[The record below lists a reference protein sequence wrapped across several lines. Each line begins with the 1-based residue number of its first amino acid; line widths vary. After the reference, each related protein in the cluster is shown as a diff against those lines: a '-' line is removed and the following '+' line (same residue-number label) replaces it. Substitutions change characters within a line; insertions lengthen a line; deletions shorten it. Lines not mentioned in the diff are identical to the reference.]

1 MTGNDFAWR
10 KAMTTTSRNR
20 KRAAIN
26 LESCPNLAWIATSVV
41 ALALGLMVCAN
52 AFAQSTAG
60 QKTAVASEDMRLWS
74 FGDCDR
80 RFPYV
85 DTPEHKECV
94 RVVGSPEAVEARALR
109 VCDVSHAADK
119 EEAERCKAT
128 YKANKVKAA
137 ADGVVANA
145 PAAPQAPPSAEM
157 MRRVKAITTAAVEA
171 ERAAATP
178 EAPATVEEAEPSVST
193 PEESTWK
200 GTLMTVLLVAV
211 GVGVGVNLF
220 RRRQAQSA

>member
-1 MTGNDFAWR
+1 
-10 KAMTTTSRNR
+10 MTTTSGQR
-20 KRAAIN
+20 KPKSAA
-26 LESCPNLAWIATSVV
+26 SATQSRPNLAWIATSVV

-52 AFAQSTAG
+52 AFAQNAAAP
-60 QKTAVASEDMRLWS
+60 KTVAATEDMRLWS

-80 RFPYV
+80 RFPYSG
-85 DTPEHKECV
+85 TPEHKECV

-119 EEAERCKAT
+119 EEAERCKAN
-128 YKANKVKAA
+128 YKANKVRAA

-145 PAAPQAPPSAEM
+145 PAAPQAPPSEEV

-171 ERAAATP
+171 ERAAPKAA
-178 EAPATVEEAEPSVST
+178 EAAAPQVDDFVPYAAVEESS
-193 PEESTWK
+193 WK
-200 GTLMTVLLVAV
+200 GPLMMAVLRAV
-211 GVGVGVNLF
+211 GVGLGVNCY